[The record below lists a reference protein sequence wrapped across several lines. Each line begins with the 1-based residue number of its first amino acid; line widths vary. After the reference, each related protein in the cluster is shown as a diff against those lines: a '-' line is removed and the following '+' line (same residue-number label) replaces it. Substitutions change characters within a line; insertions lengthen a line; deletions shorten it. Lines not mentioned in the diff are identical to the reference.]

1 MEPYWEFGKL
11 IFPAGFAGQGV
22 FNKDP
27 MVGLDGARPTPIK
40 SNYEFGK
47 VKI

>member
-1 MEPYWEFGKL
+1 MEPYWEFFEL
-11 IFPAGFAGQGV
+11 IFPAKGV

-27 MVGLDGARPTPIK
+27 MVGLDGDIPTPIK